1 MQRDEMRDGGA
12 LLGQALGEIAEVA
25 RDVHR
30 GIADRLFGLAG
41 RPALPAKLLHDGI
54 AGIAYGSTRL
64 GVRLLPAAAG
74 GAGAAVAEPST
85 ASLHDD
91 PRGHFFLNA
100 LNGFWGDRLA
110 EQRPSLAPQLSLRT
124 HEGVLRRVPANVVH
138 DLPAETGGRIVV
150 FLHGLCENDLMW
162 RLGALKRYGDAS
174 VTYGSRLRDERGWTP
189 LYGSYNTG
197 LRISDNGRQLAEVIE
212 QLVARWPVPVTDVA
226 LVGHSMGGLVAR
238 SAAHQGH
245 AAGQSWI
252 GALRHVVGLGAPHLG
267 APLERFVNNG
277 TRLLGRL
284 PETRPFAEWLNRRSV
299 GIKDLRHG
307 AILEDDWTG
316 WEPDDP
322 RDHCTP
328 ATLLPGV
335 AYSVAAAT
343 LSQRADGLFKHDLL
357 VQHSSAHGSGPVRR
371 IEFETDRLFHIG
383 RRHHFDLLNDPQV
396 YEQLARWLDTPPRQM
411 TADSAAEHAGA

>member
-1 MQRDEMRDGGA
+1 MQREELRDGGA
-12 LLGQALGEIAEVA
+12 LLGQALGEIAEIA

-30 GIADRLFGLAG
+30 GVAGRMFGLVG
-41 RPALPAKLLHDGI
+41 GPALPVKLLHDGI

-64 GVRLLPAAAG
+64 GVRLIPAALG
-74 GAGAAVAEPST
+74 GVGAATAPPST
-85 ASLHDD
+85 ESLHDG

-110 EQRPSLAPQLSLRT
+110 EQRPSLAPHLTLRT
-124 HEGVLRRVPANVVH
+124 HAGVLRHKPANVVH
-138 DLPAETGGRIVV
+138 DLGDDATGRIVV

-162 RLGALKRYGDAS
+162 TLGALKNYGDPTA
-174 VTYGSRLRDERGWTP
+174 THGSRLRDEQGWTP
-189 LYGSYNTG
+189 LYASYNTG
-197 LRISDNGRQLAEVIE
+197 LRISDNGRRLAGLLED
-212 QLVARWPVPVTDVA
+212 LTARWPVPVEDIA

-238 SAAHQGH
+238 SAAHRAH
-245 AAGQSWI
+245 ADGQAWI

-284 PETRPFAEWLNRRSV
+284 PETRPFATWLNNRSV

-307 AILEDDWTG
+307 AIVEDDWNG
-316 WEPDDP
+316 FELDDP
-322 RDHCTP
+322 ADHCTA

-335 AYSVAAAT
+335 AYSVVAAT
-343 LSQRADGLFKHDLL
+343 LSQRPDGLFKHDLL

-396 YEQLARWLDTPPRQM
+396 YEQLARWLATPPQVM
-411 TADSAAEHAGA
+411 THSA